1 METVARKHL
10 VILTVLFLFT
20 LAVCVFALTQGP
32 VYISFGEIIRILS
45 GGLQGSAQSEI
56 IHQIRLPRI
65 LLGAGVGGGLAI
77 TGAVFQALLLNP
89 LAEPYIL
96 GVSSGGTFGAVFAM
110 LLGLSFL
117 GMELFSFVGALSVIL
132 IVFLA
137 SKRFGSIEPNTLLL
151 TGVMAGAF
159 FSALILLTLT
169 LMKNSLRTAVFW
181 LMGNLSMAD
190 SSTALYIVVLSVVVS
205 FFLALQG
212 NRLNLLAFGDEQAS
226 ALGVNPRSVKTVI
239 YFAASLLV
247 GAIVSVSGIIGFVGL
262 LAPHVCRLLWGNDNR
277 IVVPAS
283 FFVGASLLVLS
294 DLISRS
300 IIPPAEIPVGA
311 VTALLG
317 APFFVYLLKRNDL
330 K

>member
-10 VILTVLFLFT
+10 VILTALFLFT

-32 VYISFGEIIRILS
+32 VYIPFGEIIRILS

-56 IHQIRLPRI
+56 IRQIRLPRI